1 MTEDQIGKLIDIVLN
16 QAEQVARMEEREYI
30 LRRLME
36 ADEFLN
42 KKKICAVF
50 DWEVDE

>member
-1 MTEDQIGKLIDIVLN
+1 MTDEQIGKLIKIILN
-16 QAEQVARMEEREYI
+16 QAEQVAWMEEREYI
-30 LRRLME
+30 LHRLMK

-50 DWEVDE
+50 NWEVDE